1 MNRVWLD
8 HYPAGIGFDVDTER
22 YPSLAAALEDSCDR
36 FADRTAFTNMDTA
49 LSYGDVQRLS
59 RDFAAYLQTE
69 LGMGKGDRIA
79 IMMPNC
85 LQYVVALFGAIRAGL
100 VVVNVN
106 PLYTARE
113 LEHQL
118 ADSGAEAIVVMEN
131 FAATLEKV
139 KDTVPVKTVITTQL
153 GDMLGFPKRL
163 LTNLVV
169 KHVKK
174 LVPKWDLPEAVDF
187 GQVLTSGARADF
199 NPPEL
204 GHDDLVFLQ
213 YTGGTT
219 GPAKG
224 AMLSHGNLVANLQ
237 QCHAWF
243 QHYVNTDTEEVIITA
258 LPMYHVFALTVNTL
272 IFFTLGGKNVLITNP
287 RDMPGFVKELGKHP
301 FTAITGVNTL
311 FNGLLNT
318 PGFEA
323 LDFSTLKFTMGGGM
337 AVQKPVAQRWKQVT
351 GVPIVEGYGLSE
363 TSPVATCNRLDL
375 EEFNHAIGLPIPG
388 TDVAIRDDD
397 NNDVPMGESGELCIK
412 GPQVMQ
418 GYWNKPEAN
427 EEAFSP
433 DGYFR
438 TGDIARMDEKGY
450 FYIVDRKK
458 DMILVSGFNVFPNEI
473 EDVVAGHPG
482 VLEGAAIGVPDD
494 KSGEAVKLFVVKKD
508 PGLTEQ
514 SVRDFCKENLTG
526 YKQPKY
532 VDFIDEVP
540 KSPVGKILR
549 RQLR

>member
-1 MNRVWLD
+1 MEKIWLE
-8 HYPAGIGFDVDTER
+8 HYPEGVTDDVDLQAYR
-22 YPSLAAALEDSCDR
+22 SLAHALEDSCERYQDR
-36 FADRTAFTNMDTA
+36 IAFAHMDTTF
-49 LSYGDVQRLS
+49 SYADVEAKS
-59 RDFAAYLQTE
+59 RDFASFLQHD
-69 LGMGKGDRIA
+69 LGLEKGRRLA

-85 LQYVVALFGAIRAGL
+85 LQYVVALFGALRAGL

-118 ADSGAEAIVVMEN
+118 SDSGAETIVVMEN

-139 KDTVPVKTVITTQL
+139 YDTVPITTVITTQL
-153 GDMLGFPKRL
+153 GDL
-163 LTNLVV
+163 LSGLKGPITNFVV
-169 KHVKK
+169 KRVKK
-174 LVPKWDLPEAVDF
+174 MVPAWDLPDNVDF
-187 GQVLTSGARADF
+187 RSALASGSKQDYS
-199 NPPEL
+199 PVDISHE
-204 GHDDLVFLQ
+204 DLAFLQ

-243 QHYVNTDTEEVIITA
+243 GPSMDDKDEVIITA

-287 RDMPGFVKELGKHP
+287 RDMPGVVKEIGKHK

-318 PGFEA
+318 DGFSD
-323 LDFSTLKFTMGGGM
+323 LDFSSLKFAMGGGM
-337 AVQKPVAQRWKQVT
+337 AVQKPVAERWKNVT

-363 TSPVATCNRLDL
+363 TSPVASCNRLDI
-375 EEFNHAIGLPIPG
+375 ESFNHSIGLPVPATEI
-388 TDVAIRDDD
+388 AIRDDD
-397 NNDVPMGESGELCIK
+397 NKDLAQGEAGELCIR

-427 EEAFSP
+427 EEAFTP
-433 DGYFR
+433 DGFFR
-438 TGDIARMDEKGY
+438 TGDIANMDEHGY
-450 FYIVDRKK
+450 FFIVDRKK

-473 EDVVAGHPG
+473 EDVIAGHEK
-482 VLEGAAIGVPDD
+482 VLEAACIGVPDE

-508 PGLTEQ
+508 ATLKAEE
-514 SVRDFCKENLTG
+514 VREYCKKNLTG
-526 YKQPKY
+526 YKVPKHIE
-532 VDFIDEVP
+532 FIDEVP
-540 KSPVGKILR
+540 KSNVGKILR
-549 RQLR
+549 KELR

>member
-8 HYPAGIGFDVDTER
+8 HYPAGIGFDVDTDR

-36 FADRTAFTNMDTA
+36 FADRTAFSSMDTTLGYA
-49 LSYGDVQRLS
+49 DVQRLS
-59 RDFAAYLQTE
+59 RDFAAYLQSE

-118 ADSGAEAIVVMEN
+118 ADSGAQAIVVMEN
-131 FAATLEKV
+131 FASTLEKV
-139 KDTVPVKTVITTQL
+139 IDTVPTKTVITTQL
-153 GDMLGFPKRL
+153 GDMLGFPKGL
-163 LTNLVV
+163 ITNAVV

-174 LVPKWDLPEAVDF
+174 MVPKWNLPGATDF
-187 GQVLTSGARADF
+187 NQALKRGAAADF
-199 NPPEL
+199 DPPEITQE
-204 GHDDLVFLQ
+204 DLVFLQ

-287 RDMPGFVKELGKHP
+287 RDMPGFVKELGKQP

-323 LDFSTLKFTMGGGM
+323 LDFSTLKFAMGGGM
-337 AVQKPVAQRWKQVT
+337 AVQKPVAERWKQVT

-375 EEFNHAIGLPIPG
+375 EEFNHSIGLPIPG
-388 TDVAIRDDD
+388 TDVVIRDDD

-494 KSGEAVKLFVVKKD
+494 KSGEAVKLFIVRKD

-532 VDFIDEVP
+532 IDFIDEVP